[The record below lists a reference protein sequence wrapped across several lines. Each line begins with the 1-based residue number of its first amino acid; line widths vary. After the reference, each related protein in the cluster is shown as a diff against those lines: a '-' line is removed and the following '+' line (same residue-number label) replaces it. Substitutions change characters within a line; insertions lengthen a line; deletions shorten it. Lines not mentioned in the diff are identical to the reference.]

1 MPSRTISLNELSDR
15 FEQLSSVGDHSA
27 GIGVA
32 DASVAAYARV
42 LEYGSIAGQRPWPHP
57 GEGTVAAIDPDT
69 GAQVVVSAKAP
80 NGFIRVQA
88 PEFLNQLRET
98 VAGRADWLNPREL
111 DRNFGLSVQ
120 SVAELAL
127 EKMRAALPRDSGRLA
142 QGLTIVNR

>member
-1 MPSRTISLNELSDR
+1 MPSRTISLDELSDR
-15 FEQLSSVGDHSA
+15 FEQLSSVGDRSA
-27 GIGVA
+27 GIGVV
-32 DASVAAYARV
+32 DASVASYARV

-57 GEGTVAAIDPDT
+57 GERTVAAIDPDT

-98 VAGRADWLNPREL
+98 VAGRADWLNAGEL
-111 DRNFGLSVQ
+111 DRHFGMAVQ
-120 SVAELAL
+120 SVAEQAL

>member
-1 MPSRTISLNELSDR
+1 MPSRTISLDELSDR
-15 FEQLSSVGDHSA
+15 FEQLSSVRDRSA

-57 GEGTVAAIDPDT
+57 GEATVAAIDPDT

-88 PEFLNQLRET
+88 PEFLNQLRE
-98 VAGRADWLNPREL
+98 AISGQANWLNVGEL
-111 DRNFGLSVQ
+111 DRNFGLAVH
-120 SVAELAL
+120 SVAEQAL

-142 QGLTIVNR
+142 QSLTIVNR